1 MSLSHMSHNVSLVPH
16 QFTHPKL
23 NSCPSS
29 PNQTF
34 TQAFWSGGTVTY
46 PAPQTRNLEVIL
58 SNSLSN
64 SLQILS
70 YLTISTSTRIIQAT
84 SISYLE
90 LLPYPPTDFLNFILV
105 VVVQSLS
112 CVWLFVTPWTAA
124 CQAPLSS
131 TISHSL
137 LRFMSMKSMML
148 SKHLIFC
155 HSLLLLPSVFPS
167 VRVFSNELA
176 LHIRNACPPR
186 NHFILTHFQS
196 HSYTTAKWITM
207 CDLEPSFW

>member
-1 MSLSHMSHNVSLVPH
+1 MKTNTFNGRSIASISFSKSSGTPQKDKSTYPYLLPQMISNTMVIAIICMYIYNIIIYIYIYTYIYIYVCISIYICSPGLTSESLGRMSLSHMSHNVSLVPH

-112 CVWLFVTPWTAA
+112 CV
-124 CQAPLSS
+124 
-131 TISHSL
+131 
-137 LRFMSMKSMML
+137 
-148 SKHLIFC
+148 
-155 HSLLLLPSVFPS
+155 
-167 VRVFSNELA
+167 
-176 LHIRNACPPR
+176 
-186 NHFILTHFQS
+186 
-196 HSYTTAKWITM
+196 
-207 CDLEPSFW
+207 